1 MRPHYTN
8 FNAGTFEE
16 SAFQSPVPFVT
27 LLVPDLGA
35 EIQVGGAPSGVMAY
49 SHPSRPVTVSNV
61 ISTLGLWLSQVAA
74 REECKALPPSVM
86 ATAAQYFQARTQGH
100 PGGDGM
106 RRFDLLCGRVF
117 FAGLS
122 RSNDGPN
129 RWVVHLSS
137 RV

>member
-1 MRPHYTN
+1 MRPSYTN
-8 FNAGTFEE
+8 FNAATFEE
-16 SAFQSPVPFVT
+16 SAFQTPVPFVT

-49 SHPSRPVTVSNV
+49 GHPSRPVTVSSV
-61 ISTLGLWLSQVAA
+61 ISTLGVWLSELAT
-74 REECKALPPSVM
+74 REECKALSPSVM
-86 ATAAQYFQARTQGH
+86 ATAAQHFQARTQGH
-100 PGGDGM
+100 PGSDGM